1 MKEVLEKERR
11 LALKRLETQRAN
23 VLASKD
29 TLDYAIKHRL
39 QALAITA
46 DAKMRRQMVE
56 FAATEKVVADLNSAI
71 EQADSAQVDA
81 FKDGK
86 KK

>member
-1 MKEVLEKERR
+1 
-11 LALKRLETQRAN
+11 
-23 VLASKD
+23 
-29 TLDYAIKHRL
+29 L